1 MIFVCFSDISG
12 IAPTNGRCKY
22 SNFSRESAL
31 TFVQKRVIF
40 WHFECE
46 SINCQVVIRL
56 TTNCREITEL
66 QNWLTN
72 SELPGRHIGGKAEAL
87 RPDTA
92 RGGRAA
98 RGPAGT
104 PKIRFMNRTFG
115 HFGRKPGFFINFV
128 LGNTFTFV
136 L

>member
-31 TFVQKRVIF
+31 TFVQKSVIF
-40 WHFECE
+40 RHFKCE
-46 SINCQVVIRL
+46 SNNSRVVIQL

-72 SELPGRHIGGKAEAL
+72 SELPAGARIPRAETP

-92 RGGRAA
+92 RGARTAGRPDGAA
-98 RGPAGT
+98 
-104 PKIRFMNRTFG
+104 KIRFMNRTFG
-115 HFGRKPGFFINFV
+115 HIGRKPGFFINFA
-128 LGNTFTFV
+128 LGNTFAFV